1 MLFVICTHV
10 KTLHLCFVKNA
21 LVFSQSEARI
31 FNVYHYVAN
40 CSDKPINTCNRMNTN
55 IMIIIMIIMKWI
67 IIIMVS
73 IIIFMKMII
82 VIIITIILITRE
94 HNKDN
99 VI

>member
-1 MLFVICTHV
+1 M
-10 KTLHLCFVKNA
+10 KNA
-21 LVFSQSEARI
+21 LVFSQSEACI

-55 IMIIIMIIMKWI
+55 IMIIMKWI

-73 IIIFMKMII
+73 TIIFMKMII
-82 VIIITIILITRE
+82 VIIITITLITRE

>member
-1 MLFVICTHV
+1 
-10 KTLHLCFVKNA
+10 
-21 LVFSQSEARI
+21 
-31 FNVYHYVAN
+31 
-40 CSDKPINTCNRMNTN
+40 MNTN

>member
-1 MLFVICTHV
+1 MHLFSANQKHV
-10 KTLHLCFVKNA
+10 F
-21 LVFSQSEARI
+21 

-55 IMIIIMIIMKWI
+55 IMIIIMKWI

-94 HNKDN
+94 HD
-99 VI
+99 

>member
-1 MLFVICTHV
+1 MHLFSANQKHV
-10 KTLHLCFVKNA
+10 F
-21 LVFSQSEARI
+21 

-40 CSDKPINTCNRMNTN
+40 CSDKPINRMNTN
-55 IMIIIMIIMKWI
+55 IMIMIMIIMKWI

>member
-1 MLFVICTHV
+1 M
-10 KTLHLCFVKNA
+10 KNA
-21 LVFSQSEARI
+21 LVFSQSEACI
-31 FNVYHYVAN
+31 FSVYHYVAN

-67 IIIMVS
+67 IIMVS

>member
-1 MLFVICTHV
+1 
-10 KTLHLCFVKNA
+10 
-21 LVFSQSEARI
+21 
-31 FNVYHYVAN
+31 
-40 CSDKPINTCNRMNTN
+40 MNTN
-55 IMIIIMIIMKWI
+55 IMIIMKWI

-82 VIIITIILITRE
+82 VIIITITLITRE

>member
-1 MLFVICTHV
+1 M
-10 KTLHLCFVKNA
+10 KNA
-21 LVFSQSEARI
+21 LVFSQSKACI

-55 IMIIIMIIMKWI
+55 IMILIMIIMKWII

-82 VIIITIILITRE
+82 VIIITILLITRE

>member
-1 MLFVICTHV
+1 M
-10 KTLHLCFVKNA
+10 KNA
-21 LVFSQSEARI
+21 LFSANQKHVF

>member
-1 MLFVICTHV
+1 M
-10 KTLHLCFVKNA
+10 KNA
-21 LVFSQSEARI
+21 LFSANQKHVF

-40 CSDKPINTCNRMNTN
+40 CSDKPINTCNKMNTN
-55 IMIIIMIIMKWI
+55 IMIIIMIIMKW